1 MGKGKT
7 RQHSCLSLRPI
18 KCDCVFFFCF
28 PFFVLFCLIHP
39 IAIVF
44 EVISFCVLCFFS
56 PHKVVDVVFP
66 SFLWSSD
73 WSSCSDFVVRT
84 RMPIKNLTC
93 PFLSFSTSSFCVSL
107 SSKVSAFF
115 HVFFGVFSTSFD
127 DLNPFL
133 FFFTFVIFFI
143 TVFLDRKKNH
153 CLDLCLSS
161 VRSPLQFLRR
171 SRNESHFLLVFPFF
185 LLTSLL
191 FPFVLQLVSSC
202 RLDDEAKHLPLCGL
216 DHAFMCLR
224 STSHLRVSSLA

>member
-1 MGKGKT
+1 MFGSSTHKV
-7 RQHSCLSLRPI
+7 LLRFFF
-18 KCDCVFFFCF
+18 FFFCF

-39 IAIVF
+39 VAVVF

-84 RMPIKNLTC
+84 RMPIKDLTC

-115 HVFFGVFSTSFD
+115 QVFFGVFSASFD
-127 DLNPFL
+127 KLNPFL
-133 FFFTFVIFFI
+133 FFFTYVIFFI
-143 TVFLDRKKNH
+143 TVFLDRNKHH

-191 FPFVLQLVSSC
+191 FPLCSSIC
-202 RLDDEAKHLPLCGL
+202 IFL
-216 DHAFMCLR
+216 
-224 STSHLRVSSLA
+224 SSGR